1 VEEPDPAK
9 LLVIP
14 LGFGVERVR
23 VSISMPLM
31 AGESN
36 TVGLLEALV
45 GGERCIVEID
55 RSDLSDE
62 VIAKYETKRN
72 TPDLSGRY
80 FHVLLCQDQSFRFLL
95 PITKPEKPIR
105 NPWIMRDEFLNLRKE
120 TRELQAFLN
129 RWGWWWSSRGYSVF
143 QPSHDFVLIHPH
155 QLWRLQ
161 DDYRRALTG
170 SARSWLRMGAFLN
183 LTRNDVP
190 PYFFIETS
198 HCEEGIEATITID
211 KLSNVNFGICK
222 RGDCRKLFEF
232 TTKQRRLYCTP
243 HCAHL
248 ANVRKLREQKKKA
261 RKGRKS
267 NAKS

>member
-1 VEEPDPAK
+1 
-9 LLVIP
+9 
-14 LGFGVERVR
+14 
-23 VSISMPLM
+23 
-31 AGESN
+31 
-36 TVGLLEALV
+36 
-45 GGERCIVEID
+45 
-55 RSDLSDE
+55 
-62 VIAKYETKRN
+62 
-72 TPDLSGRY
+72 
-80 FHVLLCQDQSFRFLL
+80 
-95 PITKPEKPIR
+95 
-105 NPWIMRDEFLNLRKE
+105 
-120 TRELQAFLN
+120 
-129 RWGWWWSSRGYSVF
+129 
-143 QPSHDFVLIHPH
+143 
-155 QLWRLQ
+155 
-161 DDYRRALTG
+161 
-170 SARSWLRMGAFLN
+170 MGAFLN